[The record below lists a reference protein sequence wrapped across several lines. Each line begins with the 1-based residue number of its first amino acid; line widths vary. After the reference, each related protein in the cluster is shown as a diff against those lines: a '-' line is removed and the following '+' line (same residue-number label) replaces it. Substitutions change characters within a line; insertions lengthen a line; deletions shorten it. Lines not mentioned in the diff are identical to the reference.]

1 MPRAI
6 TAEALDSVAFD
17 GERLLIEREGKP
29 LAAVVS
35 LADLA
40 LLRRIDDEEDLEA
53 VRAAE
58 AEPGANLTLE
68 EAFAFLDAE

>member
-1 MPRAI
+1 MCAI
-6 TAEALDSVAFD
+6 IVEAFDSVAFD
-17 GERLLIEREGKP
+17 GERLVIEREGKP

-40 LLRRIDDEEDLEA
+40 LLRRLEDEADLA
-53 VRAAE
+53 AARASE
-58 AEPGANLTLE
+58 TESGANVPLE